1 MLGGEILL
9 TSVIDVIRALS
20 EMIEKEYPNYPVVDY
35 DVDEDFPRPSY
46 FINVENVHT
55 EWVATDYVQES
66 SDLEITFF
74 AENRYEGFLELLDMK
89 NNLTKLFNEPL
100 QLADNFYVTLLETTS
115 EVFKADKVLTFS
127 FTANIVNKIERNE
140 TGDYMENLYYK
151 REVHD

>member
-1 MLGGEILL
+1 M

-20 EMIEKEYPNYPVVDY
+20 ELIEKEYPNYPVVDY

-140 TGDYMENLYYK
+140 TDYYMENLYYK
-151 REVHD
+151 QEVHN